1 MADEKNV
8 YATVLNYFT
17 NEFTAINERL
27 KRGQFDNYKERVVVS
42 QKITDAI
49 NLLSP
54 YVRSDAQTRLLVRN
68 GESLKKDL
76 LSVRD
81 VITSQAASR
90 WEQPALMKALM
101 IKSGKSSP

>member
-1 MADEKNV
+1 MADDNNV

-17 NEFTAINERL
+17 NEFSSINDRL
-27 KRGQFDNYKERVVVS
+27 KRGQFDNFRERVVVS

-81 VITSQAASR
+81 LITKQVPSR
-90 WEQPALMKALM
+90 QEQPTLLKALM
-101 IKSGKSSP
+101 IKNGKSCL